1 MGKGGGEWKLKVK
14 EEKQAVL
21 TSISRDLA
29 AVGGNRQ
36 DRNEGRKNGKLK
48 ISKLTNTMQQK
59 RED

>member
-1 MGKGGGEWKLKVK
+1 MRVK

-36 DRNEGRKNGKLK
+36 TEMWLNG
-48 ISKLTNTMQQK
+48 
-59 RED
+59 